1 MSKKIIRCC
10 STCGR
15 DTQGII
21 CSRCRSNSTYLDDID
36 DNTNR
41 KTVAKDTRE
50 FMLIELMNRSDN
62 DGWAYDDF
70 DDEE

>member
-1 MSKKIIRCC
+1 MSKKVIRCC
-10 STCGR
+10 ATCGR

-21 CSRCRSNSTYLDDID
+21 CSRCRSNGTLPDVFDDD
-36 DNTNR
+36 R
-41 KTVAKDTRE
+41 KIIAKDSRE
-50 FMLIELMNRSDN
+50 FMLIELMHRSEN